1 MGSSPRSNSFTSVA
15 CSRCSDSGVWR
26 EVRDREQAI
35 TSAAVRIP
43 FHTAMKRRARRTFA
57 LLQKWRQNHPFF
69 MCEQRPYPVWF
80 RAIRYSANI
89 PEVAL
94 FINSRCLVV
103 SYYYMRNFCNLI
115 GLEQWYFSLI

>member
-15 CSRCSDSGVWR
+15 CSRCSDSGVRR
-26 EVRDREQAI
+26 EVKEREQAI

-43 FHTAMKRRARRTFA
+43 FHTAMKRPARGTFA

-69 MCEQRPYPVWF
+69 MCEQKPNYPVWF
-80 RAIRYSANI
+80 RAIRYGVNI

-94 FINSRCLVV
+94 FINSRGLVV
-103 SYYYMRNFCNLI
+103 SYYYMRNF
-115 GLEQWYFSLI
+115 